1 MNLWESVRMAFTA
14 LAANKGRSALTI
26 LGVVIGVGA
35 VIGMVAVGQGARQE
49 VLGSV
54 EGLGSNLIFAASAGD
69 VPGGDP
75 LTLADAEAVA
85 ELPGVARVAPE
96 VGGPVTITFQ
106 GETSSSS
113 LSGVTPDFAQ
123 VRNMNVALG
132 RFISRSDVDRS
143 ARVAVVG
150 LATAD
155 DLGTRDL
162 LGKKIDVAGVPF
174 TVIGMLEPKG
184 RAGPVDPDQTVLV
197 PINTAVTR
205 LTGSDRLSGLSVEVG
220 DPDRMDEVSA
230 AMSRLLRTRH
240 DIPAGA
246 PDDFFVTTQVDIL
259 DAVGTITTVLTALLG
274 GIAGISL
281 VVGGIGIMNIMLVSV
296 TERTREIGIRKAI
309 GARRWDILAQFLVE
323 SVALS
328 LFGGGVGIAIGFLMA
343 VGAEPLL
350 GFPGVVTPS
359 AVVLA
364 FAVSAAIGI
373 FFGVYPA
380 WKASRQDPIEALR
393 YE

>member
-1 MNLWESVRMAFTA
+1 VNIWESVRMAFTA
-14 LAANKGRSALTI
+14 LAANKGRSLLTI

-35 VIGMVAVGQGARQE
+35 VIGMVAVGQGAREE

-54 EGLGSNLIFAASAGD
+54 QGLGSNLIFAASAGD
-69 VPGGDP
+69 VPGGQP
-75 LTLADAEAVA
+75 LSLEDAEAIA
-85 ELPGVARVAPE
+85 DLPGVSRVAPE
-96 VGGPVTITFQ
+96 IGGPLTVSYR
-106 GETSSSS
+106 GETSRSSV
-113 LSGVTPDFAQ
+113 SGVTPEYEQ
-123 VRNMNVALG
+123 VRNATVALG

-143 ARVAVVG
+143 ARVAVIG
-150 LATAD
+150 LETAD
-155 DLGTRDL
+155 DLGTREL
-162 LGKKIDVAGVPF
+162 LGKKIDLGGVPF
-174 TVIGMLEPKG
+174 TVIGVLEPKG
-184 RAGPVDPDQTVLV
+184 AAGPVNPDQTVLV
-197 PINTAVTR
+197 PINTAITR
-205 LTGSDRLSGLSVEVG
+205 LVGSDSLSGLSVEVG
-220 DPDRMDEVSA
+220 DADRMDDVSKA
-230 AMSRLLRTRH
+230 ITRLLRQRH
-240 DIPAGA
+240 DLIEGA
-246 PDDFFVTTQVDIL
+246 QDDFFVTTQVDIL

-328 LFGGGVGIAIGFLMA
+328 LFGGGIGIAIGFLMA
-343 VGAEPLL
+343 IGAEPLL

-364 FAVSAAIGI
+364 FAVSAGIGI

>member
-69 VPGGDP
+69 VPGSDP
-75 LTLADAEAVA
+75 LTLTDAEAVA
-85 ELPGVARVAPE
+85 ELPGVARIAPE
-96 VGGPVTITFQ
+96 VGGPVTVSFR

-113 LSGVTPDFAQ
+113 LSGVTPEFAQ
-123 VRNMNVALG
+123 VRKLNVALG
-132 RFISRSDVDRS
+132 RFISASDVDRS
-143 ARVAVVG
+143 ARVAVLG

-162 LGKKIDVAGVPF
+162 LGKKIDVAGVAF
-174 TVIGMLEPKG
+174 TVIGLLEPKG

-197 PINTAVTR
+197 PINTAATR
-205 LTGSDRLSGLSVEVG
+205 LTGSDRLSGLSVEVA
-220 DPDRMDEVSA
+220 DPDRMDEVSK
-230 AMSRLLRTRH
+230 AMTRLLRGRH
-240 DIPAGA
+240 EIPDGA

-328 LFGGGVGIAIGFLMA
+328 LFGGGVGILVGFLMA